1 MVIRRARQPIF
12 VIDANVVNWLAVIAA
27 VVGMV
32 QSLIEFLRDRERIDA
47 VTAEV
52 LLKSNR
58 EALDAISQAN
68 AARARV
74 RADAERDPAGVMSDD
89 GFKRHD

>member
-1 MVIRRARQPIF
+1 M
-12 VIDANVVNWLAVIAA
+12 NWLAVVAA

-32 QSLIEFLRDRERIDA
+32 RSLIEFLRDRERIDA

-58 EALDAISQAN
+58 EALDAIDQAIE
-68 AARARV
+68 ARARV
-74 RADAERDPAGVMSDD
+74 RAAVERNPADLMSDD
-89 GFKRHD
+89 GFKRND